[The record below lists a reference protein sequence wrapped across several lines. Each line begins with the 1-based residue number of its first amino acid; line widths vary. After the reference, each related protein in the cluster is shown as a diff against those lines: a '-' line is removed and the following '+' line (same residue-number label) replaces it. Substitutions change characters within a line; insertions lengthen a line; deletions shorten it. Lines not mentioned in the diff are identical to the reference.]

1 MNLYDTIE
9 LMTSDKWEDRLAA
22 EYRQTKIR
30 YERLHRMIVRYEA
43 GTLEFKPNCPLS
55 LLKEQ
60 AAAMGAY
67 LFALEKRMEIEHIQL
82 CAEEKD

>member
-9 LMTSDKWEDRLAA
+9 LMTSDNWEDRLAA